1 MRRLESSLWRRSRTE
16 PLSSPDPCLVRY
28 SPLPY
33 PFLTLAA
40 ASWPRPANKRL
51 PNDDLLPRIRILT
64 LEAHAYA
71 TRNRC
76 LIFHV
81 RIPCARPNCGFDSL
95 HRDPRSLGQPPLVHA
110 SRATPSTYILVL
122 SDRKKREK
130 DRSRSG
136 IRLLY
141 LSRVNRKRDSLFPP
155 GRLAVLLARQ
165 KNGGFV
171 MELDPEKRSGP
182 RKYNRAK
189 HPNLERTS
197 IGGPVSPIGDYPSNA
212 KQRSEGETMASQPA
226 SRGERAVYLSLD
238 SH

>member
-1 MRRLESSLWRRSRTE
+1 MS
-16 PLSSPDPCLVRY
+16 
-28 SPLPY
+28 
-33 PFLTLAA
+33 
-40 ASWPRPANKRL
+40 
-51 PNDDLLPRIRILT
+51 
-64 LEAHAYA
+64 AY
-71 TRNRC
+71 
-76 LIFHV
+76 HV
-81 RIPCARPNCGFDSL
+81 RGPTAVSTLCTAIL
-95 HRDPRSLGQPPLVHA
+95 DPSDNLRSVHA
-110 SRATPSTYILVL
+110 SRAAPSTYILVL

-189 HPNLERTS
+189 HPNPSLERER
-197 IGGPVSPIGDYPSNA
+197 
-212 KQRSEGETMASQPA
+212 RSELEAQFL
-226 SRGERAVYLSLD
+226 R
-238 SH
+238 

>member
-1 MRRLESSLWRRSRTE
+1 MS
-16 PLSSPDPCLVRY
+16 
-28 SPLPY
+28 
-33 PFLTLAA
+33 
-40 ASWPRPANKRL
+40 
-51 PNDDLLPRIRILT
+51 
-64 LEAHAYA
+64 AY
-71 TRNRC
+71 
-76 LIFHV
+76 HV
-81 RIPCARPNCGFDSL
+81 RGPTAVSTLCTAIL
-95 HRDPRSLGQPPLVHA
+95 DPSDNLRSVHA
-110 SRATPSTYILVL
+110 SRAAPSTYILVL

-189 HPNLERTS
+189 HPNPSLERENVDRNS
-197 IGGPVSPIGDYPSNA
+197 RPSFSDRRLSE
-212 KQRSEGETMASQPA
+212 QRETTVRGRDDGQPASQPGRA
-226 SRGERAVYLSLD
+226 SGLFVTGQSLSD
-238 SH
+238 RQGSKGGR